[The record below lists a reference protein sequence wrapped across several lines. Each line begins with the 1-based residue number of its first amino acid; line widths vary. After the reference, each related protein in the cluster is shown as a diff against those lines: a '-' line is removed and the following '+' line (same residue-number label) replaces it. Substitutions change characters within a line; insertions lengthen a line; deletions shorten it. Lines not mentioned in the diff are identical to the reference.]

1 MKFLR
6 IIPTLVVVLSFVWP
20 AGVSGA
26 AQKEEPGYV
35 RELTEAD
42 SLAIAAAD
50 SIMNSI
56 SLDEVVVTAPLKEME
71 VRGDT
76 TIFNADAYRLRDGAY
91 LQELVR
97 VIPGMEYDKASG
109 RLTYYGTL
117 LNEVM
122 VNGEKFFGSDVVA
135 ALENLSVELIS
146 QLKVYDKASDQEEF
160 TGVRTGGKNQVLD
173 IQTKSAFDGML
184 MAGASVALG
193 NENRYE
199 GRLHGNSFRMGGD
212 NFSFNADTGNSHILS
227 GRRGNRQDSMHGS
240 INKTFGKGIGVYLMG
255 SYNHSINDDDRTS
268 YRESYML
275 SGNRYSYNVGDDRW
289 RRHGFSLNGTVNGK
303 INDKTYL
310 SLQGSVNNSDS
321 RSSAGQRT
329 AVFNTNPEL
338 DIGAPFDGPAYDAVP
353 VADRVND
360 DRSSSVSKNRSRN
373 YSASLGISRRLN
385 DAGSTLSFSISA
397 GCGRSRNE
405 AFSLSEIRYYQ
416 LLTATG
422 ADSVLLRNQ
431 YNRTPDSSRQFSAG
445 LSFSQ
450 TFGQKFSLNAGYS
463 YVVSRESS
471 ERSTYDLSPF
481 MDALPDRAD
490 TALPPGYLQ
499 GYVDSLSNH
508 SFSHTI
514 GHQISVS
521 LNYGND
527 HWRVNGGIS
536 VTPERRTLDQKTGLI
551 SGDTVRSSV
560 SFMPMLNVSLYRDKF
575 SLDFNYS
582 GSTNQPQLS
591 SLMSMT
597 DNSNP
602 LYITHGNP
610 SLKASYRQ
618 DFRLSA
624 RLNKFNLAADLSYSN
639 VYDEQTQAVFY
650 NPETG
655 VSEVCPVNVNGNWSA
670 SANLWLSHSIKK
682 FRLLSRIGGSYSH
695 QVALLNEGQSVA
707 PEKSLTLGRS
717 CNSRIDV
724 MYMAANITL
733 IADFGWRFSNPVN
746 RLRGSRSYMRDYDMG
761 LNGNIRFL
769 KRFDAGG
776 RVRYTLRNSSI
787 AASGNDEQTILDLN
801 CSWSFLKNDAMKL
814 AFEWND
820 ILNRKKSIS
829 RGASPNGVYE
839 YRSHIIGRY
848 FLFTLS
854 YDFRHTR

>member
-1 MKFLR
+1 
-6 IIPTLVVVLSFVWP
+6 
-20 AGVSGA
+20 
-26 AQKEEPGYV
+26 
-35 RELTEAD
+35 
-42 SLAIAAAD
+42 
-50 SIMNSI
+50 
-56 SLDEVVVTAPLKEME
+56 
-71 VRGDT
+71 
-76 TIFNADAYRLRDGAY
+76 
-91 LQELVR
+91 
-97 VIPGMEYDKASG
+97 
-109 RLTYYGTL
+109 
-117 LNEVM
+117 
-122 VNGEKFFGSDVVA
+122 
-135 ALENLSVELIS
+135 
-146 QLKVYDKASDQEEF
+146 
-160 TGVRTGGKNQVLD
+160 
-173 IQTKSAFDGML
+173 
-184 MAGASVALG
+184 
-193 NENRYE
+193 
-199 GRLHGNSFRMGGD
+199 
-212 NFSFNADTGNSHILS
+212 
-227 GRRGNRQDSMHGS
+227 
-240 INKTFGKGIGVYLMG
+240 
-255 SYNHSINDDDRTS
+255 
-268 YRESYML
+268 
-275 SGNRYSYNVGDDRW
+275 
-289 RRHGFSLNGTVNGK
+289 
-303 INDKTYL
+303 
-310 SLQGSVNNSDS
+310 
-321 RSSAGQRT
+321 
-329 AVFNTNPEL
+329 
-338 DIGAPFDGPAYDAVP
+338 
-353 VADRVND
+353 
-360 DRSSSVSKNRSRN
+360 
-373 YSASLGISRRLN
+373 
-385 DAGSTLSFSISA
+385 
-397 GCGRSRNE
+397 
-405 AFSLSEIRYYQ
+405 
-416 LLTATG
+416 
-422 ADSVLLRNQ
+422 
-431 YNRTPDSSRQFSAG
+431 
-445 LSFSQ
+445 
-450 TFGQKFSLNAGYS
+450 
-463 YVVSRESS
+463 
-471 ERSTYDLSPF
+471 

-560 SFMPMLNVSLYRDKF
+560 SFMPVLNVSLYRDKF

-724 MYMAANITL
+724 MYMAANTTL

-801 CSWSFLKNDAMKL
+801 CSWSFLKNEAMKL